1 MVIYSEEVR
10 MARTEL
16 LSLFQP
22 IWRARDIHVIAPCES
37 AMWYSFII
45 GPILRTMK
53 MEFWSELFISTDVYN
68 TAYTQDLKK
77 NQIFLYNLKLNFLG

>member
-1 MVIYSEEVR
+1 
-10 MARTEL
+10 
-16 LSLFQP
+16 
-22 IWRARDIHVIAPCES
+22 
-37 AMWYSFII
+37 
-45 GPILRTMK
+45 MK